1 MSTDQ
6 LENVDQDK
14 KTAVRK
20 NWPSAEGKQDGSLD
34 ELFRRLQAE
43 TGDPGEKGASEVMDA
58 VQRLVLQMDTG
69 ESVGAVTESLERRPC
84 QSCGGL
90 NPADNRFCAKCGV
103 PLDAPASTDTGK
115 HTPSAGQHHYHHHY
129 HHHYFAS
136 GDALPAST
144 PEPRTATPLN
154 RDLRLRT
161 PAATGPSRAEIA
173 VRKLSQDWALACNT
187 KHLDDLVS
195 LYAADAALVRPNVSP
210 VRNAAAIR
218 EFLFAALE
226 AGFGE
231 VEMESLR
238 VEILG
243 DVAYDLGRC
252 TMLVPSATGKRR
264 EERGKYVLLATRQS
278 GEWKIVLDSWTT
290 DLSLATD
297 AAATKPQSPAT
308 RPNIKS
314 A

>member
-20 NWPSAEGKQDGSLD
+20 NWPSAERKQDGSLD

-43 TGDPGEKGASEVMDA
+43 TGDPGEKKASEVMDA
-58 VQRLVLQMDTG
+58 VQRLVLQMDAG
-69 ESVGAVTESLERRPC
+69 ESVGAVAESLERRSC
-84 QSCGGL
+84 QACGGL

-103 PLDAPASTDTGK
+103 PLDAPAADASK
-115 HTPSAGQHHYHHHY
+115 HAPSAGQHHYHHHY
-129 HHHYFAS
+129 HHHYFAA
-136 GDALPAST
+136 GDAVPSSSPELRPA
-144 PEPRTATPLN
+144 PPLN

-195 LYAADAALVRPNVSP
+195 LYAADATAIRPNVPP
-210 VRNAAAIR
+210 VRTAAAIR
-218 EFLFAALE
+218 EFFFAALE

-231 VEMESLR
+231 VEMESMR

-243 DVAYDLGRC
+243 DVAYDMGRC
-252 TMLVPSATGKRR
+252 TMLVPGVTGKRR
-264 EERGKYVLLATRQS
+264 EERGKYVLLAARQA

-297 AAATKPQSPAT
+297 AAATKPQSPAS

>member
-20 NWPSAEGKQDGSLD
+20 NWPSAESKQDVSLD

-43 TGDPGEKGASEVMDA
+43 TGDPGEKKATEVLDA
-58 VQRLVLQMDTG
+58 VQRLVLQMDAG
-69 ESVGAVTESLERRPC
+69 ESVGAVAEGLERRTC
-84 QSCGGL
+84 QACGGL
-90 NPADNRFCAKCGV
+90 NPVDNRFCAKCGV
-103 PLDAPASTDTGK
+103 PLDAPSMANPGK
-115 HTPSAGQHHYHHHY
+115 HQSEAGQHHYHHHY

-136 GDALPAST
+136 GDALPTSA
-144 PEPRTATPLN
+144 PESRPTTLLN
-154 RDLRLRT
+154 RDLRPRT
-161 PAATGPSRAEIA
+161 PGAAGLSRAEIA

-195 LYAADAALVRPNVSP
+195 LYSADATLVRPNVPP

-238 VEILG
+238 VDILG
-243 DVAYDLGRC
+243 DVAYDVGRC

-264 EERGKYVLLATRQS
+264 EERGKYVLLAARQA

-297 AAATKPQSPAT
+297 AAATKPQSPAG